1 MESDPAEMP
10 KKHTIVSGM
19 NTTLPSDAKPFYV
32 STESDSEER
41 EFTDSD
47 STFQSQSTEKNS
59 SDTEQFI
66 TDFSEESGFRTCGYS
81 ASAIMERFLR
91 NALNDGSTGRSPE
104 EAEH

>member
-1 MESDPAEMP
+1 MENEHAEMP

-19 NTTLPSDAKPFYV
+19 NTTLPSDAKPFYASTV
-32 STESDSEER
+32 SDREVK

-91 NALNDGSTGRSPE
+91 NALNDGLTGPSPE